1 MGITCNRF
9 LLQHMLEV
17 VEMKKI
23 VLFAS
28 LILFVISAGVQA
40 APMVEKVWVISVGV
54 SKYNQSFHPLLK
66 CADTAKA
73 FADAIRKSRPL
84 TTEVVLLTTDSED
97 ENLQPTSVNVLRAL
111 DRLKGRVKPNDLLLF
126 YFGGHGVEQ
135 NGQQYLLTR
144 DADLSSSDLVQRS
157 TIALADLR
165 KRMDGLNTNGRLL
178 ILDAC
183 RETVESLK
191 SSGGVGGSAA
201 VSKDFLV
208 AGAGWSAGQ
217 DKASG
222 TFFGCHEGQKV
233 YHGQEGSF
241 FGNALV
247 DGLSGKARDNQGQVT
262 VKSLSEYVSKSVPEA
277 VSREFGGNTTQ
288 KPMVKGQNI
297 GAIVLRPSP
306 GFVAIPAFDGDFGEV
321 FAKAV
326 QTYLGE
332 SGEVNLVNRMNI
344 TSAIKELKLQESGM
358 TDSANAQKLGK
369 FLNAKYVLA
378 GSSAK
383 EPGNKLNVSVQLVVV
398 QSGQVVPGIS
408 AEQSIDPDN
417 WKPGIQA
424 LSQNLLGKM
433 RGDAGAPASTTEVA
447 DAAEHIASGESA
459 TKGQDL
465 PVKPVENPKLGKGS
479 SYSKGDADPA
489 DLDPVVGVDK
499 NGGKGSTDDWGQ
511 VIDEPLPPD
520 EPIAPPAKSTG
531 KTGDK
536 AAKGKVTKFSPVGKW
551 LGTDNLSGNQMIVI
565 FLANNTGSITAQ
577 NGIVFP
583 FKWKVDA
590 KKDPMWLDY
599 TVFAGYVSQDF
610 KCLVKV
616 VSERDFT
623 LLISEGDRATEW
635 NDDPLANTS
644 RFMKMD

>member
-1 MGITCNRF
+1 
-9 LLQHMLEV
+9 
-17 VEMKKI
+17 MKRLALNV
-23 VLFAS
+23 VLFMV
-28 LILFVISAGVQA
+28 LCGVNLQA
-40 APMVEKVWVISVGV
+40 AQTVEKVWVISVGV

-84 TTEVVLLTTDSED
+84 TTEVVLLTTDAED
-97 ENLQPTSVNVLRAL
+97 ENLQPTSVNVLRTL
-111 DRLKGRVKPNDLLLF
+111 DRLQTRVKPNDLLLF

-144 DADLSSSDLVQRS
+144 DADLSSPDLVQRS

-165 KRMDGLNTNGRLL
+165 KRMDSLNTNGRLL

-183 RETVESLK
+183 RETVDSLK

-208 AGAGWSAGQ
+208 AGAGWSTGQ

-222 TFFGCHEGQKV
+222 TFFGCQEGQKV
-233 YHGQEGSF
+233 YHGQDGSF

-247 DGLSGKARDNQGQVT
+247 EGLNGKAKDDQGQVT
-262 VKSLSEYVSKSVPEA
+262 VKSLSDYVSKVVPDA
-277 VSREFGGNTTQ
+277 VSKEFGGNTTQ
-288 KPMVKGQNI
+288 KPIVKGQNI
-297 GAIVLRPSP
+297 GAVVLRPSP
-306 GFVAIPAFDGDFGEV
+306 GFVAIPAFDGEYGEV

-369 FLNAKYVLA
+369 FLNAKYILA

-408 AEQSIDPDN
+408 AEQSIDPDD

-424 LSQNLLGKM
+424 LSKDLLVKM
-433 RGDAGAPASTTEVA
+433 RGDATV
-447 DAAEHIASGESA
+447 
-459 TKGQDL
+459 
-465 PVKPVENPKLGKGS
+465 PVEIAKVEEHSASKNQETSKLEKEA
-479 SYSKGDADPA
+479 SKSDINQSETDSG
-489 DLDPVVGVDK
+489 VGTVK
-499 NGGKGSTDDWGQ
+499 NG
-511 VIDEPLPPD
+511 
-520 EPIAPPAKSTG
+520 
-531 KTGDK
+531 KTVD
-536 AAKGKVTKFSPVGKW
+536 KGKVSSEESDSSINEPLAPEEPKAPAEKPSSKTADKSSKTKITKFSPVGKW
-551 LGTDNLSGNQMIVI
+551 LGYDTQTGGNTIVV
-565 FLANNTGSITAQ
+565 FLANNTGTITAS
-577 NGIVFP
+577 NGFIFP
-583 FKWKVDA
+583 FKWKFDT

-599 TVFAGYVSQDF
+599 TVYAGYVSQDF

-616 VSERDFT
+616 ASDTDFT
-623 LLISEGDRATEW
+623 IMVSEGDRPDEW
-635 NDDPLANTS
+635 DDSSTANLSHMTK
-644 RFMKMD
+644 MK